1 MAITKQQLDKDKE
14 LLLQSALPIGTLLQS
29 KSRKYYVVEVLGGGG
44 FGITY
49 KVYANEMIG
58 NIPQKIFFVIK
69 EYFIKGCF
77 RTENGISVKYASNLK
92 KEFEQSR
99 TDFVLEADRLNKL
112 GKLSPNIVKV
122 NEHFDA
128 NSTSYY
134 VMEYLDGGDLRHYVS
149 RNGALSESEALS
161 KIIPID
167 RAVEHLHKDG
177 MLHLDIK
184 PDNIVLKEDATTG
197 EVIPVLIDFGIAKHF
212 DRHGKPTSRPIA
224 KGASDG
230 YAPME
235 QYTEITKFAPEI
247 DVYALGAT
255 LFFCLTNTNPPKAFD
270 IPSNDTLLAK
280 LPTGVSQRVKD
291 AIVNAMQRCSHDRT
305 KNVRPFLSSIEQVY
319 TLPIGTELRSST
331 QKYRIVEILGETSLY
346 IKYKAMLSNGSKT
359 NNNSVLMGDE
369 TTVLAQY
376 YIFEWFEKDKD
387 KRHDSTNLQKQ
398 SFREFGSEHIA
409 VFVREMH
416 KQIPSKYFVEKDN
429 HGRFKAEEFRA
440 NNTYYYSCA
449 IIPRPI
455 VFKALLEMF
464 RNVFHAV
471 SKGIRRNV
479 KLLLLLGIFIFTV
492 VAVVGNLE
500 MLKRLSVQVIE
511 YVKEKTMQEIENN
524 KDSENKTNSSTSLME
539 KNETGKEKTEAETKL
554 QPIEQT
560 KERKEKTD
568 DELFREAKT
577 ISQFKVLADK
587 GYKKAYYPLA
597 NKYFADGYNK
607 EAEKWAVKCISM
619 NVDVDQA
626 KSLLKKIE
634 EKNVQKALSEKD
646 WTVVKYYA
654 DKGCQSTY
662 APLAK
667 HYLDSKNYVLADS
680 YAQKAISLGLGTS
693 IAKNVMEM
701 LDLLGF
707 YDDKVRPAVLTKR

>member
-58 NIPQKIFFVIK
+58 NISQKIFFVIK

-77 RTENGISVKYASNLK
+77 RTENGISVSYASNLK
-92 KEFEQSR
+92 NEFEQSR

-161 KIIPID
+161 KIIPIAM
-167 RAVEHLHKDG
+167 AVEHLHKDG

-247 DVYALGAT
+247 DIYALGAT
-255 LFFCLTNTNPPKAFD
+255 LYFCLTNTNPPKAFD

-280 LPTGVSQRVKD
+280 LPIGVSQRVKD
-291 AIVNAMQRCSHDRT
+291 AIVNAMQRSSYDRT
-305 KNVRPFLSSIEQVY
+305 KTVQSFLSSIKQVY
-319 TLPIGTELRSST
+319 TLPIGTELRSPT

-346 IKYKAMLSNGSKT
+346 IKYKAVLSNGSNT
-359 NNNSVLMGDE
+359 NNNSVLIGNE
-369 TTVLAQY
+369 TTVLTQY

-387 KRHDSTNLQKQ
+387 KRIYSTNLQKP
-398 SFREFGSEHIA
+398 SFRDWDSESVILFA
-409 VFVREMH
+409 REMQ
-416 KQIPSKYFVEKDN
+416 KQIPRKYFAEKDE
-429 HGRFKAEEFRA
+429 HGRFKAEEFSA
-440 NNTYYYSCA
+440 NNTFYYVCA
-449 IIPRPI
+449 IIPKPPI
-455 VFKALLEMF
+455 LKVLLEAF
-464 RNVFHAV
+464 KNAYNGVLKKIKRN
-471 SKGIRRNV
+471 I
-479 KLLLLLGIFIFTV
+479 KLLLLIGIFIFTV
-492 VAVVGNLE
+492 VAVIGSLE
-500 MLKRLSVQVIE
+500 MLKRLSVHAIE
-511 YVKEKTMQEIENN
+511 YAKEKTKQEVVNN
-524 KDSENKTNSSTSLME
+524 KKKVTKSNSSTS
-539 KNETGKEKTEAETKL
+539 TAGKKDTAKIKPTEVEPKPL
-554 QPIEQT
+554 PVEP
-560 KERKEKTD
+560 KKGKTD

-577 ISQFKVLADK
+577 ISDFKALADK

-597 NKYFADGYNK
+597 EKYYQMHDYNN
-607 EAEKWAVKCISM
+607 ASLWAK
-619 NVDVDQA
+619 
-626 KSLLKKIE
+626 KSSSPSSKKILEGIEYVYKGNSQYLKWIGSFKQNE
-634 EKNVQKALSEKD
+634 ESRISAIYAYGHVNNGDPLISNRLKELKNE
-646 WTVVKYYA
+646 
-654 DKGCQSTY
+654 
-662 APLAK
+662 
-667 HYLDSKNYVLADS
+667 
-680 YAQKAISLGLGTS
+680 
-693 IAKNVMEM
+693 
-701 LDLLGF
+701 
-707 YDDKVRPAVLTKR
+707 

>member
-14 LLLQSALPIGTLLQS
+14 LLLKSALPIGTLLQS

-58 NIPQKIFFVIK
+58 NISQKIFFVIK

-77 RTENGISVKYASNLK
+77 RTENGISVSYASNLK
-92 KEFEQSR
+92 NEFEQSR

-161 KIIPID
+161 KIIPIA

-247 DVYALGAT
+247 DIYALGAT
-255 LFFCLTNTNPPKAFD
+255 LYFCLTNTNPPKAFD

-280 LPTGVSQRVKD
+280 LPIDVSQRVKD
-291 AIVNAMQRCSHDRT
+291 AIVNAMQRSSYDRT
-305 KNVRPFLSSIEQVY
+305 KSVQSFLSSIKQVY
-319 TLPIGTELRSST
+319 TLPIGTELRSPT

-346 IKYKAMLSNGSKT
+346 IKYKAVLSNASIA
-359 NNNSVLMGDE
+359 NNDKVSTGDV
-369 TTVLAQY
+369 TMVFAQY
-376 YIFEWFEKDKD
+376 YIFEWFEKDID
-387 KRHDSTNLQKQ
+387 KRIDSTNLQKP
-398 SFREFGSEHIA
+398 SFRDWDSECIS
-409 VFVREMH
+409 VFVREMQ
-416 KQIPSKYFVEKDN
+416 KQIPRKYFVEKDD
-429 HGRFKAEEFRA
+429 HGRFKAEEFSA
-440 NNTYYYSCA
+440 NNTFYYACA
-449 IIPRPI
+449 IMPKAPI
-455 VFKALLEMF
+455 LKVLLVAFKNTYNGVLK
-464 RNVFHAV
+464 R
-471 SKGIRRNV
+471 IRRNL
-479 KLLLLLGIFIFTV
+479 KLLLLIGIFIFTV
-492 VAVVGNLE
+492 VAVIGSLE
-500 MLKRLSVQVIE
+500 MLKRLSVHAIE
-511 YVKEKTMQEIENN
+511 YAKEKPKQEVVNN
-524 KDSENKTNSSTSLME
+524 KNKVIKLNSSTSTVG
-539 KNETGKEKTEAETKL
+539 KNDTAKIKTTEVKAK
-554 QPIEQT
+554 PIPVEP
-560 KERKEKTD
+560 KKVKTV

-577 ISQFKVLADK
+577 ISDFKALADK

-597 NKYFADGYNK
+597 KLYFDN
-607 EAEKWAVKCISM
+607 
-619 NVDVDQA
+619 Q
-626 KSLLKKIE
+626 
-634 EKNVQKALSEKD
+634 
-646 WTVVKYYA
+646 
-654 DKGCQSTY
+654 
-662 APLAK
+662 
-667 HYLDSKNYVLADS
+667 NYKLADF
-680 YAQKAISLGLGTS
+680 YAQKAWKSGSQSHAAITIMKRLDNWEYYDNSERPSCLG
-693 IAKNVMEM
+693 N
-701 LDLLGF
+701 
-707 YDDKVRPAVLTKR
+707 R

>member
-1 MAITKQQLDKDKE
+1 MAITKQQLDKNKE

-58 NIPQKIFFVIK
+58 NISQKIFFVIK

-77 RTENGISVKYASNLK
+77 RTENGISVSYASNLK
-92 KEFEQSR
+92 NEFEQSR

-149 RNGALSESEALS
+149 KNGALSESEALS
-161 KIIPID
+161 KIIPIA

-197 EVIPVLIDFGIAKHF
+197 EIIPVLIDFGIAKHF

-247 DVYALGAT
+247 DIYALGAT
-255 LFFCLTNTNPPKAFD
+255 LYFCLTNTNPPKAFD
-270 IPSNDTLLAK
+270 IPSNDTLLVK
-280 LPTGVSQRVKD
+280 LPIGVSQRVKD
-291 AIVNAMQRCSHDRT
+291 AIVNAMQRSSYDRT
-305 KNVRPFLSSIEQVY
+305 KTVQSFLSSIKQVY
-319 TLPIGTELRSST
+319 TLPIGTELRSPT

-346 IKYKAMLSNGSKT
+346 IKYKAVLSNGSKT
-359 NNNSVLMGDE
+359 NNNRVLMGNE

-387 KRHDSTNLQKQ
+387 KRIDSTNLQKP
-398 SFREFGSEHIA
+398 SFRDLDSECLFFFA
-409 VFVREMH
+409 REIQ
-416 KQIPSKYFVEKDN
+416 KQIPRKYFVEKDDQ
-429 HGRFKAEEFRA
+429 GRFKAEEFSA
-440 NNTYYYSCA
+440 NNTFYYACA
-449 IIPRPI
+449 IMPKAPI
-455 VFKALLEMF
+455 LKVLLVAFKNTYNGVLK
-464 RNVFHAV
+464 R
-471 SKGIRRNV
+471 IRRNL
-479 KLLLLLGIFIFTV
+479 KLLLLIGIFIFTV
-492 VAVVGNLE
+492 VAVIGSLE
-500 MLKRLSVQVIE
+500 ILKRLSVHAIE
-511 YVKEKTMQEIENN
+511 YAKEKTKQEVVNN
-524 KDSENKTNSSTSLME
+524 KNKVTKLNSSASTAE
-539 KNETGKEKTEAETKL
+539 KNDTAKIKPTEVEPKPL
-554 QPIEQT
+554 PVEP
-560 KERKEKTD
+560 KKGKTD
-568 DELFREAKT
+568 DELFKEAKT
-577 ISQFKVLADK
+577 ISDFKALADR

-597 NKYFADGYNK
+597 KLYFDN
-607 EAEKWAVKCISM
+607 
-619 NVDVDQA
+619 Q
-626 KSLLKKIE
+626 
-634 EKNVQKALSEKD
+634 
-646 WTVVKYYA
+646 
-654 DKGCQSTY
+654 
-662 APLAK
+662 
-667 HYLDSKNYVLADS
+667 NYKLADF
-680 YAQKAISLGLGTS
+680 YAQKAWKSGSQSHAAITIMKRLDNWEYYDNSERPSCLG
-693 IAKNVMEM
+693 N
-701 LDLLGF
+701 
-707 YDDKVRPAVLTKR
+707 R

>member
-1 MAITKQQLDKDKE
+1 MAVTKQQLDKDKE

-58 NIPQKIFFVIK
+58 NISQKIFFVIK

-77 RTENGISVKYASNLK
+77 RTENGISVRYASNLK
-92 KEFEQSR
+92 NEFEQSR

-134 VMEYLDGGDLRHYVS
+134 VMEYLDGGDLRHYVFK
-149 RNGALSESEALS
+149 NGALSESEALS
-161 KIIPID
+161 KIIPIA

-212 DRHGKPTSRPIA
+212 DSHGKPTSRPIA

-247 DVYALGAT
+247 DIYALGAT

-280 LPTGVSQRVKD
+280 LPIDVSQRVKD
-291 AIVNAMQRCSHDRT
+291 AIVNAMQRSSYDRT
-305 KNVRPFLSSIEQVY
+305 KSVQSFLSSIKQVY
-319 TLPIGTELRSST
+319 TLPIGTELRSPT

-346 IKYKAMLSNGSKT
+346 IKYKAVLSNASVANNDKVSK
-359 NNNSVLMGDE
+359 GDV
-369 TTVLAQY
+369 TMVFAQY
-376 YIFEWFEKDKD
+376 YIFEWFEKDID
-387 KRHDSTNLQKQ
+387 KRIDSTNLQKQ
-398 SFREFGSEHIA
+398 GFRDLDSECLFFFA
-409 VFVREMH
+409 REIQ
-416 KQIPSKYFVEKDN
+416 KQIPRKYFVEKDDQ
-429 HGRFKAEEFRA
+429 GRFKAEEFES

-449 IIPRPI
+449 IIPKPPI
-455 VFKALLEMF
+455 LKVLLEAF
-464 RNVFHAV
+464 KNTYNGVL
-471 SKGIRRNV
+471 KKIRRNI
-479 KLLLLLGIFIFTV
+479 KLLLLIGIFIFTV
-492 VAVVGNLE
+492 VAVIGSLE
-500 MLKRLSVQVIE
+500 MLKRLSVPAIE
-511 YVKEKTMQEIENN
+511 YTKEKTKQEVVNN
-524 KDSENKTNSSTSLME
+524 KNKVIKLNSSTSTAG
-539 KNETGKEKTEAETKL
+539 KNDTAKIKTTEVKVKPLPVEPK
-554 QPIEQT
+554 
-560 KERKEKTD
+560 KVKTVD
-568 DELFREAKT
+568 KLFREAKT
-577 ISQFKVLADK
+577 ISDFKALANK

-597 NKYFADGYNK
+597 KLYFDN
-607 EAEKWAVKCISM
+607 
-619 NVDVDQA
+619 
-626 KSLLKKIE
+626 
-634 EKNVQKALSEKD
+634 
-646 WTVVKYYA
+646 
-654 DKGCQSTY
+654 
-662 APLAK
+662 
-667 HYLDSKNYVLADS
+667 KNYEMADF
-680 YAQKAISLGLGTS
+680 YAQKAWKSGSQSHAAITIMKRLDNWEYYDNSERPSCLGS
-693 IAKNVMEM
+693 
-701 LDLLGF
+701 
-707 YDDKVRPAVLTKR
+707 R

>member
-58 NIPQKIFFVIK
+58 NISQKIFFVIK

-77 RTENGISVKYASNLK
+77 RTENGISVSYASNLK
-92 KEFEQSR
+92 NEFEQSR

-149 RNGALSESEALS
+149 KNGALSESEALS
-161 KIIPID
+161 KIIPIA

-247 DVYALGAT
+247 DIYALGAT
-255 LFFCLTNTNPPKAFD
+255 LYFCLTNTNPPKAFD
-270 IPSNDTLLAK
+270 IPSNDTLLVK
-280 LPTGVSQRVKD
+280 LPIDVSQRVKD
-291 AIVNAMQRCSHDRT
+291 AIVNAMQRSSYDRT
-305 KNVRPFLSSIEQVY
+305 KSVQSFLSSIKQVY
-319 TLPIGTELRSST
+319 TLPIGTELRSPT

-346 IKYKAMLSNGSKT
+346 IKYKAVLSNGSKT
-359 NNNSVLMGDE
+359 NNNRVLMGNE

-387 KRHDSTNLQKQ
+387 KRIDSTNLQKP
-398 SFREFGSEHIA
+398 SFRDLDSECLFFFA
-409 VFVREMH
+409 REIQ
-416 KQIPSKYFVEKDN
+416 KQIPRKYFVEKDDQ
-429 HGRFKAEEFRA
+429 GRFKAEEFSA
-440 NNTYYYSCA
+440 NNTFYYACA
-449 IIPRPI
+449 IMPKAPI
-455 VFKALLEMF
+455 LKVLLVAFKNTYNGVLK
-464 RNVFHAV
+464 R
-471 SKGIRRNV
+471 IRRNL
-479 KLLLLLGIFIFTV
+479 KLLLLIGIFIFTV
-492 VAVVGNLE
+492 VAVIGSLE
-500 MLKRLSVQVIE
+500 ILKRLSVHAIE
-511 YVKEKTMQEIENN
+511 YAKEKTKQEVVNN
-524 KDSENKTNSSTSLME
+524 KNKVTKLNSSASTAE
-539 KNETGKEKTEAETKL
+539 KNDTAKIKPTEVEPKPL
-554 QPIEQT
+554 PVEP
-560 KERKEKTD
+560 KKGKTD
-568 DELFREAKT
+568 DELFKEAKT
-577 ISQFKVLADK
+577 ISDFKALADM

-597 NKYFADGYNK
+597 NKYFISGYDRD
-607 EAEKWAVKCISM
+607 AEKWANKCVYM
-619 NVDVDQA
+619 NVNVSLA
-626 KSLLKKIE
+626 KALLTRIE
-634 EKNVQKALSEKD
+634 GKNVQKALSEKD
-646 WTVVKYYA
+646 WTIVKKYA
-654 DKGCQSTY
+654 DKGYQSTY

-667 HYLDSKNYVLADS
+667 HYLDSKKYDLADFYARKAFNS
-680 YAQKAISLGLGTS
+680 GTERMAAQK
-693 IAKNVMEM
+693 V
-701 LDLLGF
+701 LDKLEVLGF
-707 YDDKVRPAVLTKR
+707 YDDKAKLYKP

>member
-1 MAITKQQLDKDKE
+1 MAMTKQQLDKDKE
-14 LLLQSALPIGTLLQS
+14 LLLKSALPIGTLLQS

-58 NIPQKIFFVIK
+58 NISQKIFFVIK

-77 RTENGISVKYASNLK
+77 RTENGISVSYASNLK
-92 KEFEQSR
+92 NEFEQSR

-149 RNGALSESEALS
+149 KNGALSESEALS
-161 KIIPID
+161 KIIPIA

-247 DVYALGAT
+247 DIYALGAT
-255 LFFCLTNTNPPKAFD
+255 LYFCLTNTNPPKAFD
-270 IPSNDTLLAK
+270 IPSNDTLLVK
-280 LPTGVSQRVKD
+280 LPIDVSQRVKD
-291 AIVNAMQRCSHDRT
+291 AIVNAMQRNSYDRT
-305 KNVRPFLSSIEQVY
+305 KSVQSFLSSIKQVY
-319 TLPIGTELRSST
+319 TLPIGTELRSPT

-346 IKYKAMLSNGSKT
+346 IKYKAVLSNGSKT
-359 NNNSVLMGDE
+359 NNNRVLMGNE

-387 KRHDSTNLQKQ
+387 KRIDSTNLQKP
-398 SFREFGSEHIA
+398 SFRDWNSECIS
-409 VFVREMH
+409 VFAREMH
-416 KQIPSKYFVEKDN
+416 KLIPKKCFVEKDDY
-429 HGRFKAEEFRA
+429 GRFKAEEFKA
-440 NNTYYYSCA
+440 NNTYYYSRA
-449 IIPRPI
+449 IMP
-455 VFKALLEMF
+455 KASVLKVSFEAIRNAYF
-464 RNVFHAV
+464 RTL
-471 SKGIRRNV
+471 KGIKNNIR
-479 KLLLLLGIFIFTV
+479 LLICIVSGVIIGLIFTV
-492 VAVVGNLE
+492 VLIRGSE
-500 MLKRLSVQVIE
+500 MLAYFISYSFDFVEKTFSKTEKVIGSDTNNTSTE
-511 YVKEKTMQEIENN
+511 TSTPTKVKNDTVTKIGKEEVAPIPQPIEPIKKEKTN
-524 KDSENKTNSSTSLME
+524 
-539 KNETGKEKTEAETKL
+539 A
-554 QPIEQT
+554 
-560 KERKEKTD
+560 
-568 DELFREAKT
+568 ELFKEAKT
-577 ISQFKVLADK
+577 ISDFKALADK

-597 NKYFADGYNK
+597 KLYFDNQNYKMADF
-607 EAEKWAVKCISM
+607 
-619 NVDVDQA
+619 
-626 KSLLKKIE
+626 
-634 EKNVQKALSEKD
+634 
-646 WTVVKYYA
+646 
-654 DKGCQSTY
+654 
-662 APLAK
+662 
-667 HYLDSKNYVLADS
+667 
-680 YAQKAISLGLGTS
+680 YAQKAWKSGSQSQAAIK
-693 IAKNVMEM
+693 IMKR
-701 LDLLGF
+701 LDNWGY
-707 YDDKVRPAVLTKR
+707 YDNSEKPSCLVDREINL

>member
-58 NIPQKIFFVIK
+58 NISQKIFFVIK

-77 RTENGISVKYASNLK
+77 RTENGISVSYASNLK
-92 KEFEQSR
+92 NEFEQSR

-161 KIIPID
+161 KIIPIAM
-167 RAVEHLHKDG
+167 AVEHLHKDG

-280 LPTGVSQRVKD
+280 LPIAVSQRVKD
-291 AIVNAMQRCSHDRT
+291 AIVNAMQRSSYDRT
-305 KNVRPFLSSIEQVY
+305 KTVQSFLSSIKQVY
-319 TLPIGTELRSST
+319 TLPIGTELRSPT

-346 IKYKAMLSNGSKT
+346 IKYKAVLSNGSKT
-359 NNNSVLMGDE
+359 NNNSELMGNE
-369 TTVLAQY
+369 TTVVAQY
-376 YIFEWFEKDKD
+376 YIFEWFEKDID
-387 KRHDSTNLQKQ
+387 KRIDSTNLQKP
-398 SFREFGSEHIA
+398 SFRDWDSECIS
-409 VFVREMH
+409 VFVREMQ
-416 KQIPSKYFVEKDN
+416 KQIPRKYFVEKDD
-429 HGRFKAEEFRA
+429 HGRFKAEEFSA
-440 NNTYYYSCA
+440 NNTFYYACA
-449 IIPRPI
+449 IMPKAPI
-455 VFKALLEMF
+455 LKVLLVAFKNTYNGVLK
-464 RNVFHAV
+464 R
-471 SKGIRRNV
+471 IRRNL
-479 KLLLLLGIFIFTV
+479 KLLLLIGIFIFTV
-492 VAVVGNLE
+492 VAVIGSLE
-500 MLKRLSVQVIE
+500 MLKRLSVHAIE
-511 YVKEKTMQEIENN
+511 SAKEKTKQEVVNN
-524 KDSENKTNSSTSLME
+524 KNKVIKLNSSTSTAG
-539 KNETGKEKTEAETKL
+539 KNDTAKIKTTEVKAKPLPVEPK
-554 QPIEQT
+554 
-560 KERKEKTD
+560 KVKTV

-577 ISQFKVLADK
+577 ISDFKALADK

-597 NKYFADGYNK
+597 KLYFDIQNYKMADF
-607 EAEKWAVKCISM
+607 
-619 NVDVDQA
+619 
-626 KSLLKKIE
+626 
-634 EKNVQKALSEKD
+634 
-646 WTVVKYYA
+646 
-654 DKGCQSTY
+654 
-662 APLAK
+662 
-667 HYLDSKNYVLADS
+667 
-680 YAQKAISLGLGTS
+680 YAQKAWKSGSQSHAAITIMKRLDNWEYYDNSERPSCLG
-693 IAKNVMEM
+693 N
-701 LDLLGF
+701 
-707 YDDKVRPAVLTKR
+707 R

>member
-14 LLLQSALPIGTLLQS
+14 LLLKSALPIGTLLQS

-58 NIPQKIFFVIK
+58 NISQKIFFVIK

-77 RTENGISVKYASNLK
+77 RTENGISVSYASNLK
-92 KEFEQSR
+92 NEFEQSR

-161 KIIPID
+161 KIIPIA

-247 DVYALGAT
+247 DIYALGAT
-255 LFFCLTNTNPPKAFD
+255 LYFCLTNTNPPKAFD

-280 LPTGVSQRVKD
+280 LPIDVSQRVKD
-291 AIVNAMQRCSHDRT
+291 AIVNAMQRSSYDRT
-305 KNVRPFLSSIEQVY
+305 KSVQSFLSSIKQVY
-319 TLPIGTELRSST
+319 TLPIGTELRSPT

-346 IKYKAMLSNGSKT
+346 IKYKAVLSNASIA
-359 NNNSVLMGDE
+359 NNDKVSTGDV
-369 TTVLAQY
+369 TMVFAQY
-376 YIFEWFEKDKD
+376 YIFEWFEKDID
-387 KRHDSTNLQKQ
+387 KRIDSTNLQKP
-398 SFREFGSEHIA
+398 SFRDWDSECIS
-409 VFVREMH
+409 VFVREMQ
-416 KQIPSKYFVEKDN
+416 KQIPRKYFVEKDD
-429 HGRFKAEEFRA
+429 HGRFKAEEFSA
-440 NNTYYYSCA
+440 NNTFYYACA
-449 IIPRPI
+449 IMPKAPI
-455 VFKALLEMF
+455 LKVLLVAFKNTYNGVLK
-464 RNVFHAV
+464 R
-471 SKGIRRNV
+471 IRRNL
-479 KLLLLLGIFIFTV
+479 KLLLLIGIFIFTV
-492 VAVVGNLE
+492 VAVIGSLE
-500 MLKRLSVQVIE
+500 MLKRLSVHAIE
-511 YVKEKTMQEIENN
+511 YAKEKPKQEVVNN
-524 KDSENKTNSSTSLME
+524 KNKVIKLNSSTSTVG
-539 KNETGKEKTEAETKL
+539 KNDTAKIKTTEVKAK
-554 QPIEQT
+554 PIPVEP
-560 KERKEKTD
+560 KKVKTV
-568 DELFREAKT
+568 DELFREAK
-577 ISQFKVLADK
+577 QFLILRHWQIK
-587 GYKKAYYPLA
+587 GIKKRIIL
-597 NKYFADGYNK
+597 
-607 EAEKWAVKCISM
+607 
-619 NVDVDQA
+619 
-626 KSLLKKIE
+626 
-634 EKNVQKALSEKD
+634 
-646 WTVVKYYA
+646 
-654 DKGCQSTY
+654 
-662 APLAK
+662 
-667 HYLDSKNYVLADS
+667 
-680 YAQKAISLGLGTS
+680 
-693 IAKNVMEM
+693 
-701 LDLLGF
+701 
-707 YDDKVRPAVLTKR
+707 

>member
-1 MAITKQQLDKDKE
+1 MAVTKQQLDKDKE

-58 NIPQKIFFVIK
+58 NISQKIFFVIK

-77 RTENGISVKYASNLK
+77 RTENGISVRYASNLK
-92 KEFEQSR
+92 NEFEQSR

-134 VMEYLDGGDLRHYVS
+134 VMEYLDGGDLRHYVFK
-149 RNGALSESEALS
+149 NGALSESEALS
-161 KIIPID
+161 KIIPIA

-235 QYTEITKFAPEI
+235 QYAEITKFAPEI
-247 DVYALGAT
+247 DIYALGAT

-280 LPTGVSQRVKD
+280 LPIDVSQRVKD
-291 AIVNAMQRCSHDRT
+291 AIVNAMQRSSYDRT
-305 KNVRPFLSSIEQVY
+305 KSVQSFLSSIKQVY
-319 TLPIGTELRSST
+319 TLPIGTELRSPT

-346 IKYKAMLSNGSKT
+346 IKYKAVLSNASIANNDKVSK
-359 NNNSVLMGDE
+359 GDV
-369 TTVLAQY
+369 TMVFAQY
-376 YIFEWFEKDKD
+376 YIFEWFEKDID
-387 KRHDSTNLQKQ
+387 KRIDSTNLQKP
-398 SFREFGSEHIA
+398 SFRDWDSECIS
-409 VFVREMH
+409 VFVREMQ
-416 KQIPSKYFVEKDN
+416 KQIPRKYFVEKDD
-429 HGRFKAEEFRA
+429 HGRFKAEEFSA
-440 NNTYYYSCA
+440 NNTFYYACA
-449 IIPRPI
+449 IMPKAPI
-455 VFKALLEMF
+455 LKVLLVAFKNTYNGVLK
-464 RNVFHAV
+464 R
-471 SKGIRRNV
+471 IRRNL
-479 KLLLLLGIFIFTV
+479 KLLLLIGIFIFTV
-492 VAVVGNLE
+492 VAVIGSLE
-500 MLKRLSVQVIE
+500 ILKRLSVHAIE
-511 YVKEKTMQEIENN
+511 YAKEKTKQEVVNN
-524 KDSENKTNSSTSLME
+524 KNKVTKLNSSASTAE
-539 KNETGKEKTEAETKL
+539 KNDTAKIKPTEVEPKTLPVEPK
-554 QPIEQT
+554 
-560 KERKEKTD
+560 KGKTD

-577 ISQFKVLADK
+577 ISDFKALADK

-597 NKYFADGYNK
+597 EKYYQMHDYNN
-607 EAEKWAVKCISM
+607 ASLWAK
-619 NVDVDQA
+619 
-626 KSLLKKIE
+626 KSSSPSSKKILEAIEYVYKGNSQYLKWIGSFKQNE
-634 EKNVQKALSEKD
+634 ESRISAIYAYGYVNNEDPLISNRLKELKNE
-646 WTVVKYYA
+646 
-654 DKGCQSTY
+654 
-662 APLAK
+662 
-667 HYLDSKNYVLADS
+667 
-680 YAQKAISLGLGTS
+680 
-693 IAKNVMEM
+693 
-701 LDLLGF
+701 
-707 YDDKVRPAVLTKR
+707 

>member
-77 RTENGISVKYASNLK
+77 RTENGISVRYASNLK
-92 KEFEQSR
+92 NEFEQSR

-134 VMEYLDGGDLRHYVS
+134 VMEYLDGGDLRHYVFK
-149 RNGALSESEALS
+149 NGALSESEALS
-161 KIIPID
+161 KIIPIA

-280 LPTGVSQRVKD
+280 LPIDVSQRVKD
-291 AIVNAMQRCSHDRT
+291 AIVNAMQRSSYDRT
-305 KNVRPFLSSIEQVY
+305 KTVQSFLSSIKQVY
-319 TLPIGTELRSST
+319 TLPIGTELRSPT

-346 IKYKAMLSNGSKT
+346 IKYKAVLSNGSKT
-359 NNNSVLMGDE
+359 NNNSELMGNE

-387 KRHDSTNLQKQ
+387 KRIDSTNLQKP
-398 SFREFGSEHIA
+398 SFRDWNSECIS
-409 VFVREMH
+409 VFAREMH
-416 KQIPSKYFVEKDN
+416 KLIPKKCFVEKDDY
-429 HGRFKAEEFRA
+429 GRFKAEEFSA
-440 NNTYYYSCA
+440 NNTFYYACA
-449 IIPRPI
+449 IMPKAPI
-455 VFKALLEMF
+455 LKVLLVAFKNTYNGVLK
-464 RNVFHAV
+464 R
-471 SKGIRRNV
+471 IRRNL
-479 KLLLLLGIFIFTV
+479 KLLLLIGIFIFTV
-492 VAVVGNLE
+492 VAVIGSLE
-500 MLKRLSVQVIE
+500 ILKRLSVHAIE
-511 YVKEKTMQEIENN
+511 YAKEKTKQEVVNN
-524 KDSENKTNSSTSLME
+524 KNKVTKLNSSTSTAE
-539 KNETGKEKTEAETKL
+539 KNDTAKIKPTEVEPKPL
-554 QPIEQT
+554 PVEP
-560 KERKEKTD
+560 KKGKTD

-577 ISQFKVLADK
+577 ISDFKALADK

-597 NKYFADGYNK
+597 KLYFDNQNYKQADF
-607 EAEKWAVKCISM
+607 
-619 NVDVDQA
+619 
-626 KSLLKKIE
+626 
-634 EKNVQKALSEKD
+634 
-646 WTVVKYYA
+646 
-654 DKGCQSTY
+654 
-662 APLAK
+662 
-667 HYLDSKNYVLADS
+667 
-680 YAQKAISLGLGTS
+680 YAQKAWKSGSQSHAAITIMKRLDNWEYYDNSERPSCLG
-693 IAKNVMEM
+693 N
-701 LDLLGF
+701 
-707 YDDKVRPAVLTKR
+707 R

>member
-77 RTENGISVKYASNLK
+77 RTENGISVRYASNLK
-92 KEFEQSR
+92 NEFEQSR

-134 VMEYLDGGDLRHYVS
+134 VMEYLDGGDLRHYVFK
-149 RNGALSESEALS
+149 NGALSESEALS
-161 KIIPID
+161 KIIPIA

-280 LPTGVSQRVKD
+280 LPIDVSQRVKD
-291 AIVNAMQRCSHDRT
+291 AIVNAMQRSSYDRT
-305 KNVRPFLSSIEQVY
+305 KTVQSFLSSIKQVY
-319 TLPIGTELRSST
+319 TLPIGTELRSPT

-346 IKYKAMLSNGSKT
+346 IKYKAVLSNGSKT
-359 NNNSVLMGDE
+359 NNNSELMGNE

-387 KRHDSTNLQKQ
+387 KRIDSTNLQKP
-398 SFREFGSEHIA
+398 SFRDWNSECIS
-409 VFVREMH
+409 VFAREMH
-416 KQIPSKYFVEKDN
+416 KLIPKKCFVEKDDY
-429 HGRFKAEEFRA
+429 GRFKAEEFSA
-440 NNTYYYSCA
+440 NNTFYYACA
-449 IIPRPI
+449 IMPKAPI
-455 VFKALLEMF
+455 LKVLLVAFKNTYNGVLK
-464 RNVFHAV
+464 R
-471 SKGIRRNV
+471 IRRNL
-479 KLLLLLGIFIFTV
+479 KLLLLIGIFIFTV
-492 VAVVGNLE
+492 VAVIGSLE
-500 MLKRLSVQVIE
+500 ILKRLSVHAIE
-511 YVKEKTMQEIENN
+511 YAKEKTKQEVVNN
-524 KDSENKTNSSTSLME
+524 KNKVTKLNSSTSTAE
-539 KNETGKEKTEAETKL
+539 KNDTAKIKPTEVEPKPL
-554 QPIEQT
+554 PVEP
-560 KERKEKTD
+560 KKGKTD

-577 ISQFKVLADK
+577 ISDFKALADK

-597 NKYFADGYNK
+597 KLYFDN
-607 EAEKWAVKCISM
+607 
-619 NVDVDQA
+619 Q
-626 KSLLKKIE
+626 
-634 EKNVQKALSEKD
+634 
-646 WTVVKYYA
+646 
-654 DKGCQSTY
+654 
-662 APLAK
+662 
-667 HYLDSKNYVLADS
+667 NYKLADF
-680 YAQKAISLGLGTS
+680 YAQKAWKSGSQSHAAITIMKRLDNWEYYDNSERPSCLG
-693 IAKNVMEM
+693 N
-701 LDLLGF
+701 
-707 YDDKVRPAVLTKR
+707 R

>member
-1 MAITKQQLDKDKE
+1 MTITKQQLDKDKE
-14 LLLQSALPIGTLLQS
+14 LLLKSALPIGTLLQS

-58 NIPQKIFFVIK
+58 NISQKIFFVIK

-77 RTENGISVKYASNLK
+77 RTENGISVSYASNLK
-92 KEFEQSR
+92 NEFEQSR

-149 RNGALSESEALS
+149 KNGALSESEALS
-161 KIIPID
+161 KIIPIA

-184 PDNIVLKEDATTG
+184 PDNIVLKKDATTG

-280 LPTGVSQRVKD
+280 LPIAVSQRVKD
-291 AIVNAMQRCSHDRT
+291 AIVNAMQRSSYDRT
-305 KNVRPFLSSIEQVY
+305 KTVQSFLSSIKQVY
-319 TLPIGTELRSST
+319 TLPIGTELRSPT
-331 QKYRIVEILGETSLY
+331 QKYRIVEVLGETSLY
-346 IKYKAMLSNGSKT
+346 IKYKAVLSNSSKT
-359 NNNSVLMGDE
+359 NNNRVLMGNE
-369 TTVLAQY
+369 TTVLANY
-376 YIFEWFEKDKD
+376 YIFERFEKDKD
-387 KRHDSTNLQKQ
+387 KRIDSTNLQKQ
-398 SFREFGSEHIA
+398 GFRDLDSECLFFFA
-409 VFVREMH
+409 REIQ
-416 KQIPSKYFVEKDN
+416 KQIPRKYFVEKDGQ
-429 HGRFKAEEFRA
+429 GRFKAEEFKF

-449 IIPRPI
+449 IMPKPPI
-455 VFKALLEMF
+455 LKVLLEAF
-464 RNVFHAV
+464 KNTYNGVL
-471 SKGIRRNV
+471 KEIRRNI
-479 KLLLLLGIFIFTV
+479 KLLQLIGIFIFTV
-492 VAVVGNLE
+492 VAVIGSLE
-500 MLKRLSVQVIE
+500 MLKRLSVHAIE
-511 YVKEKTMQEIENN
+511 YAKEKTKQEVVNN
-524 KDSENKTNSSTSLME
+524 KNKVIKLNSSTSTAG
-539 KNETGKEKTEAETKL
+539 KNDTAKIKTTEVKAKPLPVEPK
-554 QPIEQT
+554 
-560 KERKEKTD
+560 KVKTV

-577 ISQFKVLADK
+577 ISDFKALADK

-597 NKYFADGYNK
+597 KLYFDIQNYKMADF
-607 EAEKWAVKCISM
+607 
-619 NVDVDQA
+619 
-626 KSLLKKIE
+626 
-634 EKNVQKALSEKD
+634 
-646 WTVVKYYA
+646 
-654 DKGCQSTY
+654 
-662 APLAK
+662 
-667 HYLDSKNYVLADS
+667 
-680 YAQKAISLGLGTS
+680 YAQKAWKSGSQSHAAITIMKRLDNWEYYDNSERPSCLG
-693 IAKNVMEM
+693 N
-701 LDLLGF
+701 
-707 YDDKVRPAVLTKR
+707 R

>member
-1 MAITKQQLDKDKE
+1 MAITKQQLDKNKE
-14 LLLQSALPIGTLLQS
+14 LLLKSALPIGTLLQS

-58 NIPQKIFFVIK
+58 NISQKIFFVIK

-77 RTENGISVKYASNLK
+77 RTENGISVSYASNLK
-92 KEFEQSR
+92 NEFEQSR

-149 RNGALSESEALS
+149 KNGALSESEALS
-161 KIIPID
+161 KIIPIA

-247 DVYALGAT
+247 DIYALGAT
-255 LFFCLTNTNPPKAFD
+255 LYFCLTNTNPPKAFD
-270 IPSNDTLLAK
+270 IPSNDTLLVK
-280 LPTGVSQRVKD
+280 LPIDVSQRVKD
-291 AIVNAMQRCSHDRT
+291 AIVNAMQRSSYDRT
-305 KNVRPFLSSIEQVY
+305 KSVQSFLSSIKQVY
-319 TLPIGTELRSST
+319 TLPIGTELRSPT

-346 IKYKAMLSNGSKT
+346 IKYKAVLSNGSKT
-359 NNNSVLMGDE
+359 NNNRVLMGNE

-387 KRHDSTNLQKQ
+387 KRIDSTNLQKP
-398 SFREFGSEHIA
+398 SFRDWNSECIS
-409 VFVREMH
+409 VFAKEMH
-416 KQIPSKYFVEKDN
+416 KLIPKKCFVEKDDY
-429 HGRFKAEEFRA
+429 GRFKAEEFKA
-440 NNTYYYSCA
+440 NNTYYYSRA
-449 IIPRPI
+449 IMP
-455 VFKALLEMF
+455 KASVLKVSFEAIRNAYF
-464 RNVFHAV
+464 RTL
-471 SKGIRRNV
+471 KGIKNNIR
-479 KLLLLLGIFIFTV
+479 LLICIVSGVIIGLIFTV
-492 VAVVGNLE
+492 VLIRGSE
-500 MLKRLSVQVIE
+500 MLAYFISYSFDFVEKTFSKTEKVIGSDTNNTSTE
-511 YVKEKTMQEIENN
+511 TSTPTKVKNDTVTKIGKEEVAPIPQPIEPIKKEKTN
-524 KDSENKTNSSTSLME
+524 
-539 KNETGKEKTEAETKL
+539 A
-554 QPIEQT
+554 
-560 KERKEKTD
+560 
-568 DELFREAKT
+568 ELFKEAKT
-577 ISQFKVLADK
+577 ISDFKALADK

-597 NKYFADGYNK
+597 KLYFDNQNYKMADF
-607 EAEKWAVKCISM
+607 
-619 NVDVDQA
+619 
-626 KSLLKKIE
+626 
-634 EKNVQKALSEKD
+634 
-646 WTVVKYYA
+646 
-654 DKGCQSTY
+654 
-662 APLAK
+662 
-667 HYLDSKNYVLADS
+667 
-680 YAQKAISLGLGTS
+680 YAQKAWKSGSQSQAAIK
-693 IAKNVMEM
+693 IMKR
-701 LDLLGF
+701 LDNWGY
-707 YDDKVRPAVLTKR
+707 YDNSEKPSCLVDREINL

>member
-58 NIPQKIFFVIK
+58 NISQKIFFVIK

-77 RTENGISVKYASNLK
+77 RTENGISVSYASNLK
-92 KEFEQSR
+92 NEFEQSR

-149 RNGALSESEALS
+149 KNGALSESEALS
-161 KIIPID
+161 KIIPIA

-197 EVIPVLIDFGIAKHF
+197 EIIPVLIDFGIAKHF

-247 DVYALGAT
+247 DIYALGAT
-255 LFFCLTNTNPPKAFD
+255 LYFCLTNTNPPKAFD
-270 IPSNDTLLAK
+270 IPSNDTLLVK
-280 LPTGVSQRVKD
+280 LPIGVSQRVKD
-291 AIVNAMQRCSHDRT
+291 AIVNAMQRSSYDRT
-305 KNVRPFLSSIEQVY
+305 KTVQSFLSSIKQVY
-319 TLPIGTELRSST
+319 TLPIGTELRSPT

-346 IKYKAMLSNGSKT
+346 IKYKAVLSNGSKT
-359 NNNSVLMGDE
+359 NNNRVLMGNE

-387 KRHDSTNLQKQ
+387 KRIDSTNLQKP
-398 SFREFGSEHIA
+398 SFRDWNSECIS
-409 VFVREMH
+409 VFAREMH
-416 KQIPSKYFVEKDN
+416 KLIPKKSFVEKDDY
-429 HGRFKAEEFRA
+429 GRFKAEEFKA
-440 NNTYYYSCA
+440 NNTYYYSRA
-449 IIPRPI
+449 IMP
-455 VFKALLEMF
+455 KASVLKVSFEAIRNAYF
-464 RNVFHAV
+464 RTL
-471 SKGIRRNV
+471 KGIKNNIR
-479 KLLLLLGIFIFTV
+479 LLICIVSGVIIGLIFTV
-492 VAVVGNLE
+492 VLIRGSE
-500 MLKRLSVQVIE
+500 MLAYYISYSFDFVEKTFSKTEKVIGSDTNNTSTE
-511 YVKEKTMQEIENN
+511 TSTPTKVKNDTVTKIGKEEVAPIPQPIEPIKKEKTN
-524 KDSENKTNSSTSLME
+524 
-539 KNETGKEKTEAETKL
+539 A
-554 QPIEQT
+554 
-560 KERKEKTD
+560 
-568 DELFREAKT
+568 ELFKEAKT
-577 ISQFKVLADK
+577 ISDFKALADK

-597 NKYFADGYNK
+597 KLYFDNQNYKMADF
-607 EAEKWAVKCISM
+607 
-619 NVDVDQA
+619 
-626 KSLLKKIE
+626 
-634 EKNVQKALSEKD
+634 
-646 WTVVKYYA
+646 
-654 DKGCQSTY
+654 
-662 APLAK
+662 
-667 HYLDSKNYVLADS
+667 
-680 YAQKAISLGLGTS
+680 YAQKAWKSGSQSQAAIK
-693 IAKNVMEM
+693 IIKR
-701 LDLLGF
+701 LDNWGY
-707 YDDKVRPAVLTKR
+707 YDNSEKPSCLVDREINL

>member
-58 NIPQKIFFVIK
+58 NISQKIFFVIK
-69 EYFIKGCF
+69 EYFTKGCF
-77 RTENGISVKYASNLK
+77 RTENGISVSYASNLK
-92 KEFEQSR
+92 NEFEQSR

-149 RNGALSESEALS
+149 KNGALSESEALS
-161 KIIPID
+161 KIIPIA

-247 DVYALGAT
+247 DIYALGAT

-270 IPSNDTLLAK
+270 IPSNDTLLVK
-280 LPTGVSQRVKD
+280 LPIDVSQRVKD
-291 AIVNAMQRCSHDRT
+291 AIVNAMQRSSYDRT
-305 KNVRPFLSSIEQVY
+305 KSVQSFLSSIKQVY
-319 TLPIGTELRSST
+319 TLPIGTELRSPT

-346 IKYKAMLSNGSKT
+346 IKYKAVLSNGSKT
-359 NNNSVLMGDE
+359 NNNRVLMGNE

-387 KRHDSTNLQKQ
+387 KRIDSTNLQKP
-398 SFREFGSEHIA
+398 SFRDRNSECIS
-409 VFVREMH
+409 VFAREMH
-416 KQIPSKYFVEKDN
+416 KLIPKKCFVEKDDY
-429 HGRFKAEEFRA
+429 GRFKAEEFKA
-440 NNTYYYSCA
+440 NNTYYYSRA
-449 IIPRPI
+449 IMP
-455 VFKALLEMF
+455 KASVLKVLFEAIRNAYF
-464 RNVFHAV
+464 RIL
-471 SKGIRRNV
+471 KGIRKNIH
-479 KLLLLLGIFIFTV
+479 LLIA
-492 VAVVGNLE
+492 AVIGLFLAILMIRGSE
-500 MLKRLSVQVIE
+500 ILARLTFYSVNFV
-511 YVKEKTMQEIENN
+511 EKTFFKAKQETVSSKN
-524 KDSENKTNSSTSLME
+524 KKTPSESSTPTKV
-539 KNETGKEKTEAETKL
+539 KNDTVTKIGKVEVAPKP
-554 QPIEQT
+554 QPIKPT
-560 KERKEKTD
+560 KKEKTD
-568 DELFREAKT
+568 DELFKEAKT
-577 ISQFKVLADK
+577 ISQLKALADRK
-587 GYKKAYYPLA
+587 YKKAYYPLA
-597 NKYFADGYNK
+597 EKYYLSNDFAKAREWTNKCIMKHVDVSKAK
-607 EAEKWAVKCISM
+607 ELIEKIDKNIQAEEAYQKAEKYI
-619 NVDVDQA
+619 
-626 KSLLKKIE
+626 L
-634 EKNVQKALSEKD
+634 EKQYDKALFYARKALSLKSL
-646 WTVVKYYA
+646 K
-654 DKGCQSTY
+654 
-662 APLAK
+662 
-667 HYLDSKNYVLADS
+667 SKQTN
-680 YAQKAISLGLGTS
+680 
-693 IAKNVMEM
+693 
-701 LDLLGF
+701 
-707 YDDKVRPAVLTKR
+707 RLTDIVILCERWNPPIYSE

>member
-14 LLLQSALPIGTLLQS
+14 LLLKSALPIGTLLQS

-58 NIPQKIFFVIK
+58 NISQKIFFVIK

-77 RTENGISVKYASNLK
+77 RTENGISVSYASNLK
-92 KEFEQSR
+92 NEFEQSR

-149 RNGALSESEALS
+149 KNGALSESEALS
-161 KIIPID
+161 KIIPIA

-184 PDNIVLKEDATTG
+184 PDNIVLKKDATTG

-280 LPTGVSQRVKD
+280 LPIAVSQRVKD
-291 AIVNAMQRCSHDRT
+291 AIVNAMQRSSYDRT
-305 KNVRPFLSSIEQVY
+305 KTVQSFLSSIKQVY
-319 TLPIGTELRSST
+319 TLPIGTELRSPT
-331 QKYRIVEILGETSLY
+331 QKYRIVEVLGETSLY
-346 IKYKAMLSNGSKT
+346 IKYKAVLSNSSKT
-359 NNNSVLMGDE
+359 NNNRVLMGNE
-369 TTVLAQY
+369 TTVLANY

-387 KRHDSTNLQKQ
+387 KRIDSTNLQKQ
-398 SFREFGSEHIA
+398 GFRDLDSECLFFFA
-409 VFVREMH
+409 REIQ
-416 KQIPSKYFVEKDN
+416 KQIPRKYFVEKDDQ
-429 HGRFKAEEFRA
+429 GRFKAEEFKF

-449 IIPRPI
+449 IMPKPPI
-455 VFKALLEMF
+455 LKVLLEAF
-464 RNVFHAV
+464 KNTYNGVL
-471 SKGIRRNV
+471 KEIRRNI
-479 KLLLLLGIFIFTV
+479 KLLQLIGIFIFTV
-492 VAVVGNLE
+492 VAVIGSLE
-500 MLKRLSVQVIE
+500 MLKRLSVHAIE
-511 YVKEKTMQEIENN
+511 YAKEKTKQEVVNN
-524 KDSENKTNSSTSLME
+524 KNKVIKLNSSTSTAG
-539 KNETGKEKTEAETKL
+539 KNDTAKIKTTEVKAKPLPVEPK
-554 QPIEQT
+554 
-560 KERKEKTD
+560 KVKTV

-577 ISQFKVLADK
+577 ISDFKALADK

-597 NKYFADGYNK
+597 KLYFDIQNYKMADF
-607 EAEKWAVKCISM
+607 
-619 NVDVDQA
+619 
-626 KSLLKKIE
+626 
-634 EKNVQKALSEKD
+634 
-646 WTVVKYYA
+646 
-654 DKGCQSTY
+654 
-662 APLAK
+662 
-667 HYLDSKNYVLADS
+667 
-680 YAQKAISLGLGTS
+680 YAQKAWKSGSQSHAAITIMKRLDNWEYYDNSERPSCLG
-693 IAKNVMEM
+693 N
-701 LDLLGF
+701 
-707 YDDKVRPAVLTKR
+707 R

>member
-58 NIPQKIFFVIK
+58 NISQKIFFVIK

-77 RTENGISVKYASNLK
+77 RTENGISVSYASNLK
-92 KEFEQSR
+92 NEFEQSR

-161 KIIPID
+161 KIIPIAM
-167 RAVEHLHKDG
+167 AVEHLHKDG

-247 DVYALGAT
+247 DIYALGAT
-255 LFFCLTNTNPPKAFD
+255 LYFCLTNTNPPKAFD

-280 LPTGVSQRVKD
+280 LPIDVSQRVKD
-291 AIVNAMQRCSHDRT
+291 AIVNAMQRSSYDRT
-305 KNVRPFLSSIEQVY
+305 KTVQSFLSSIKQVY
-319 TLPIGTELRSST
+319 TLPIGTELRSPT

-346 IKYKAMLSNGSKT
+346 IKYKAVLSNGSNT
-359 NNNSVLMGDE
+359 NNNSVLMGNE
-369 TTVLAQY
+369 TTVLTQY

-387 KRHDSTNLQKQ
+387 KRIYSTNLQKP
-398 SFREFGSEHIA
+398 SFRDWDSESVILFA
-409 VFVREMH
+409 REMQ
-416 KQIPSKYFVEKDN
+416 KQIPRKYFAEKDE
-429 HGRFKAEEFRA
+429 HGRFKAEEFSA
-440 NNTYYYSCA
+440 NNTFYYVCA
-449 IIPRPI
+449 IIPKPPI
-455 VFKALLEMF
+455 LKVLLEAF
-464 RNVFHAV
+464 KNAYNGVLKKIKRN
-471 SKGIRRNV
+471 I
-479 KLLLLLGIFIFTV
+479 KLLLLIGIFIFTV
-492 VAVVGNLE
+492 VAVIGSLE
-500 MLKRLSVQVIE
+500 MLKRLSVHAIE
-511 YVKEKTMQEIENN
+511 YAKEKTKQEVVNN
-524 KDSENKTNSSTSLME
+524 KKKVTKSNSSTS
-539 KNETGKEKTEAETKL
+539 TAGKKDTAKIKPTEVEPKPL
-554 QPIEQT
+554 PVEP
-560 KERKEKTD
+560 KKGKTD

-577 ISQFKVLADK
+577 ISDFKALADK

-597 NKYFADGYNK
+597 EKYYQMHDYNN
-607 EAEKWAVKCISM
+607 ASLWAK
-619 NVDVDQA
+619 
-626 KSLLKKIE
+626 KSSSPSSKKILEGIEYVYKGNSQYLKWIGSFKQNE
-634 EKNVQKALSEKD
+634 ESRISAIYAYGHVNNGDPLISNRLKELKNE
-646 WTVVKYYA
+646 
-654 DKGCQSTY
+654 
-662 APLAK
+662 
-667 HYLDSKNYVLADS
+667 
-680 YAQKAISLGLGTS
+680 
-693 IAKNVMEM
+693 
-701 LDLLGF
+701 
-707 YDDKVRPAVLTKR
+707 

>member
-58 NIPQKIFFVIK
+58 NISQKIFFVIK

-77 RTENGISVKYASNLK
+77 RTENGISVSYASNLK
-92 KEFEQSR
+92 NEFEQSR

-149 RNGALSESEALS
+149 KNGALSESEALS
-161 KIIPID
+161 KIIPIA

-184 PDNIVLKEDATTG
+184 PDNIVLKKDATTG

-280 LPTGVSQRVKD
+280 LPIAVSQRVKD
-291 AIVNAMQRCSHDRT
+291 AIVNAMQRSSYDRT
-305 KNVRPFLSSIEQVY
+305 KTVQSFLSSIKQVY
-319 TLPIGTELRSST
+319 TLPIGTELRSPT
-331 QKYRIVEILGETSLY
+331 QKYRIVEVLGETSLY
-346 IKYKAMLSNGSKT
+346 IKYKAVLSNSSKT
-359 NNNSVLMGDE
+359 NNNRVLMGNE
-369 TTVLAQY
+369 TTVLANY

-387 KRHDSTNLQKQ
+387 KRIDSTNLQKQ
-398 SFREFGSEHIA
+398 GFRDLDSECLFFFA
-409 VFVREMH
+409 REIQ
-416 KQIPSKYFVEKDN
+416 KQIPRKYFVEKDDQ
-429 HGRFKAEEFRA
+429 GRFKAEEFKF

-449 IIPRPI
+449 IMPKPPI
-455 VFKALLEMF
+455 LKVLLEAF
-464 RNVFHAV
+464 KNTYNGVL
-471 SKGIRRNV
+471 KEIRRNI
-479 KLLLLLGIFIFTV
+479 KLLQLIGIFIFTV
-492 VAVVGNLE
+492 VAVIGSLE
-500 MLKRLSVQVIE
+500 MLKRLSVHAIE
-511 YVKEKTMQEIENN
+511 YAKEKTKQEVVNN
-524 KDSENKTNSSTSLME
+524 KNKVIKLNSSTSTAG
-539 KNETGKEKTEAETKL
+539 KNDTAKIKTTEVKAKPLPVEPK
-554 QPIEQT
+554 
-560 KERKEKTD
+560 KVKTV

-577 ISQFKVLADK
+577 ISDFKALADK

-597 NKYFADGYNK
+597 KLYFDIQNYKMADF
-607 EAEKWAVKCISM
+607 
-619 NVDVDQA
+619 
-626 KSLLKKIE
+626 
-634 EKNVQKALSEKD
+634 
-646 WTVVKYYA
+646 
-654 DKGCQSTY
+654 
-662 APLAK
+662 
-667 HYLDSKNYVLADS
+667 
-680 YAQKAISLGLGTS
+680 YAQKAWKSGSQSHAAITIMKRLDNWEYYDNSERPSCLG
-693 IAKNVMEM
+693 N
-701 LDLLGF
+701 
-707 YDDKVRPAVLTKR
+707 R

>member
-1 MAITKQQLDKDKE
+1 MAVTKQQLDKDKE

-58 NIPQKIFFVIK
+58 NISQKIFFVIK

-77 RTENGISVKYASNLK
+77 RTENGISVSYASNLK
-92 KEFEQSR
+92 NEFEQSR

-149 RNGALSESEALS
+149 KNGALSESEALS
-161 KIIPID
+161 KIIPIA

-247 DVYALGAT
+247 DIYALGAT
-255 LFFCLTNTNPPKAFD
+255 LYFCLTNSNPPKAFD
-270 IPSNDTLLAK
+270 IPSNDTLLVK
-280 LPTGVSQRVKD
+280 LPIGVSQRVKD
-291 AIVNAMQRCSHDRT
+291 AIVNAMQRSSYDRT
-305 KNVRPFLSSIEQVY
+305 KTVQSFLSSIKQVY
-319 TLPIGTELRSST
+319 TLPIGTELRSPT

-346 IKYKAMLSNGSKT
+346 IKYKAVLSNASIANNDKVSK
-359 NNNSVLMGDE
+359 GDV
-369 TTVLAQY
+369 TMVFAQY
-376 YIFEWFEKDKD
+376 YIFEWFEKDID
-387 KRHDSTNLQKQ
+387 KRIDSTNLQKQ
-398 SFREFGSEHIA
+398 GFRDLDSECLFFFA
-409 VFVREMH
+409 REIQ
-416 KQIPSKYFVEKDN
+416 KQIPRKYFVEKDDQ
-429 HGRFKAEEFRA
+429 GRFKAEEFES
-440 NNTYYYSCA
+440 NNTFYYSCA
-449 IIPRPI
+449 LIPKPTA
-455 VFKALLEMF
+455 FKALLDMF
-464 RNVFHAV
+464 KNISYVA
-471 SKGIRRNV
+471 SKCIRRNI
-479 KLLLLLGIFIFTV
+479 KLLLMLGIFIFTV
-492 VAVVGNLE
+492 VALVGSRE
-500 MLKRLSVQVIE
+500 MLKRLSDYVVE
-511 YVKEKTMQEIENN
+511 YTNEKTMQEVEKN
-524 KDSENKTNSSTSLME
+524 KDLENKTNSSTLPAGGKKQE
-539 KNETGKEKTEAETKL
+539 KKKKVAEPKP

-568 DELFREAKT
+568 DELFREAKR
-577 ISQFKVLADK
+577 ISDFKVLADK
-587 GYKKAYYPLA
+587 GYEKAYYPLA
-597 NKYFADGYNK
+597 EKYYQMHDYNN
-607 EAEKWAVKCISM
+607 ASLWAK
-619 NVDVDQA
+619 
-626 KSLLKKIE
+626 KSSSLSSKKILEAIEYVHKGNSQYLKWIGSFKQNE
-634 EKNVQKALSEKD
+634 ESRISAIYAYGHVNNGDPLISNRLKELKNE
-646 WTVVKYYA
+646 
-654 DKGCQSTY
+654 
-662 APLAK
+662 
-667 HYLDSKNYVLADS
+667 
-680 YAQKAISLGLGTS
+680 
-693 IAKNVMEM
+693 
-701 LDLLGF
+701 
-707 YDDKVRPAVLTKR
+707 

>member
-14 LLLQSALPIGTLLQS
+14 LLLKSALPIGTLLQS

-58 NIPQKIFFVIK
+58 NISQKIFFVIK

-77 RTENGISVKYASNLK
+77 RTENGISVSYASNLK
-92 KEFEQSR
+92 NEFEQSR

-122 NEHFDA
+122 NEHFYA

-161 KIIPID
+161 KIIPIA

-184 PDNIVLKEDATTG
+184 PDNIVLKKDATTG

-280 LPTGVSQRVKD
+280 LPIAVSQRVKD
-291 AIVNAMQRCSHDRT
+291 AIVNAMQRSSYDRT
-305 KNVRPFLSSIEQVY
+305 KTVQSFLSSIKQVY
-319 TLPIGTELRSST
+319 TLPIGTELRSPT

-346 IKYKAMLSNGSKT
+346 IKYKAVLSNAPIANNDKVSK
-359 NNNSVLMGDE
+359 GDV
-369 TTVLAQY
+369 TMFFAQY
-376 YIFEWFEKDKD
+376 YIFEWFEKDID
-387 KRHDSTNLQKQ
+387 KRIDSTNLQKQ
-398 SFREFGSEHIA
+398 GFRDWDSESVILFA
-409 VFVREMH
+409 REMQ
-416 KQIPSKYFVEKDN
+416 KQIPRKYFVEKDD
-429 HGRFKAEEFRA
+429 HGRFKAEEFGA

-449 IIPRPI
+449 IVPKPI
-455 VFKALLEMF
+455 AFKALLDML
-464 RNVFHAV
+464 RNVYHAV
-471 SKGIRRNV
+471 SKGIRRNI

-492 VAVVGNLE
+492 VAVVDNLE
-500 MLKRLSVQVIE
+500 MLKRLSAHVIE
-511 YVKEKTMQEIENN
+511 YVKEKTVQEIDNN
-524 KDSENKTNSSTSLME
+524 KDLENKTNSSTLPTE
-539 KNETGKEKTEAETKL
+539 KKTEKAEAEPKP
-554 QPIEQT
+554 QSIEQT
-560 KERKEKTD
+560 KEKKEKTD

-577 ISQFKVLADK
+577 ISQLKALADK
-587 GYKKAYYPLA
+587 GYKKAYFPLA
-597 NKYFADGYNK
+597 SKYFAAGYNK
-607 EAEKWAVKCISM
+607 EAEKWADKCISM
-619 NVDVDQA
+619 NVDVGLA

-634 EKNVQKALSEKD
+634 EKNIQKALSEKD

-680 YAQKAISLGLGTS
+680 YAQKAISSGLLGTS
-693 IAKNVMEM
+693 TAKHVLEM

-707 YDDKVRPAVLTKR
+707 YDDKVRPAALTKR

>member
-14 LLLQSALPIGTLLQS
+14 LLLKSALPIGTLLQS
-29 KSRKYYVVEVLGGGG
+29 KSRKYYVAEVLGGGG

-58 NIPQKIFFVIK
+58 NISQKIFFVIK

-77 RTENGISVKYASNLK
+77 RTENGISVSYASNLK
-92 KEFEQSR
+92 NEFEQSR

-149 RNGALSESEALS
+149 KNGALSESEALS
-161 KIIPID
+161 KIIPIA

-247 DVYALGAT
+247 DIYALGAT
-255 LFFCLTNTNPPKAFD
+255 LYFCLTNTNPPKAFD
-270 IPSNDTLLAK
+270 IPSNDTLLVK
-280 LPTGVSQRVKD
+280 LPIDVSQRVKD
-291 AIVNAMQRCSHDRT
+291 AIVNAMQRSSYDRT
-305 KNVRPFLSSIEQVY
+305 KSVQSFLSSIKQVY
-319 TLPIGTELRSST
+319 TLPIGTELRSPT

-346 IKYKAMLSNGSKT
+346 IKYKAVLSNGSKT
-359 NNNSVLMGDE
+359 NNNRVLMGNE

-387 KRHDSTNLQKQ
+387 KRIDSTNLQKP
-398 SFREFGSEHIA
+398 SFRDWNSECIS
-409 VFVREMH
+409 VFAREMH
-416 KQIPSKYFVEKDN
+416 KLIPKKCFVEKDDY
-429 HGRFKAEEFRA
+429 GRFKAEEFKA
-440 NNTYYYSCA
+440 NNTYYYSRA
-449 IIPRPI
+449 IMP
-455 VFKALLEMF
+455 KASVLKVSFEAIRNAYF
-464 RNVFHAV
+464 RTL
-471 SKGIRRNV
+471 KGIKNNIR
-479 KLLLLLGIFIFTV
+479 LLICIVSGVIIGLIFTV
-492 VAVVGNLE
+492 VLIRGSE
-500 MLKRLSVQVIE
+500 MLAYFISYSFDFVEKTFSKTEKVIGSDTNNTSTE
-511 YVKEKTMQEIENN
+511 TSTPTKVKNDTVTKIGKEEVAPIPQPIEPIKKEKTN
-524 KDSENKTNSSTSLME
+524 
-539 KNETGKEKTEAETKL
+539 A
-554 QPIEQT
+554 
-560 KERKEKTD
+560 
-568 DELFREAKT
+568 ELFKEAKT
-577 ISQFKVLADK
+577 ISDFKALADK

-597 NKYFADGYNK
+597 KLYFDNQNYKMADF
-607 EAEKWAVKCISM
+607 
-619 NVDVDQA
+619 
-626 KSLLKKIE
+626 
-634 EKNVQKALSEKD
+634 
-646 WTVVKYYA
+646 
-654 DKGCQSTY
+654 
-662 APLAK
+662 
-667 HYLDSKNYVLADS
+667 
-680 YAQKAISLGLGTS
+680 YAQKAWKSGSQSQAAIK
-693 IAKNVMEM
+693 IMKR
-701 LDLLGF
+701 LDNWGY
-707 YDDKVRPAVLTKR
+707 YDNSEKPSCLVDREINL

>member
-58 NIPQKIFFVIK
+58 NISQKIFFVIK

-77 RTENGISVKYASNLK
+77 RIENGISVSYASNLK
-92 KEFEQSR
+92 NEFEQSR

-149 RNGALSESEALS
+149 KNGALSESEALS
-161 KIIPID
+161 KIIPIA

-197 EVIPVLIDFGIAKHF
+197 EIIPVLIDFGIAKHF

-280 LPTGVSQRVKD
+280 LPIDVSQRVKD
-291 AIVNAMQRCSHDRT
+291 AIVNAMQRSSYDRT
-305 KNVRPFLSSIEQVY
+305 KTVQSFLSSIKQVY
-319 TLPIGTELRSST
+319 TLPIGTELRSPT

-346 IKYKAMLSNGSKT
+346 IKYKAVLSNASIANNDKVSK
-359 NNNSVLMGDE
+359 GDV
-369 TTVLAQY
+369 TMVFAQY
-376 YIFEWFEKDKD
+376 YIFEWFEKDID
-387 KRHDSTNLQKQ
+387 KRIDSTNLQKP
-398 SFREFGSEHIA
+398 SFRDWDSECIS
-409 VFVREMH
+409 VFVREMQ
-416 KQIPSKYFVEKDN
+416 KQIPRKYFVEKDD
-429 HGRFKAEEFRA
+429 HGRFKAEEFSA
-440 NNTYYYSCA
+440 NNTFYYACA
-449 IIPRPI
+449 IMPKAPI
-455 VFKALLEMF
+455 LKVLLVAFKNTYNGVLK
-464 RNVFHAV
+464 R
-471 SKGIRRNV
+471 IRRNL
-479 KLLLLLGIFIFTV
+479 KLLLLIGIFIFTV
-492 VAVVGNLE
+492 VAVIGSLE
-500 MLKRLSVQVIE
+500 MLKRLSVHAIE
-511 YVKEKTMQEIENN
+511 YAKEKPKQEVVNN
-524 KDSENKTNSSTSLME
+524 KNKVIKLNSSTSTVG
-539 KNETGKEKTEAETKL
+539 KNDTAKIKTTEVKAK
-554 QPIEQT
+554 PIPVEP
-560 KERKEKTD
+560 KKVKTV

-577 ISQFKVLADK
+577 ISDFKALADK

-597 NKYFADGYNK
+597 KLYFDN
-607 EAEKWAVKCISM
+607 
-619 NVDVDQA
+619 Q
-626 KSLLKKIE
+626 
-634 EKNVQKALSEKD
+634 
-646 WTVVKYYA
+646 
-654 DKGCQSTY
+654 
-662 APLAK
+662 
-667 HYLDSKNYVLADS
+667 NYELADF
-680 YAQKAISLGLGTS
+680 YAQKAWKSGSQSHAAITIMKRLDNWEYYDNSERPSCLG
-693 IAKNVMEM
+693 N
-701 LDLLGF
+701 
-707 YDDKVRPAVLTKR
+707 R

>member
-58 NIPQKIFFVIK
+58 NISQKIFFVIK

-77 RTENGISVKYASNLK
+77 RIENGISVSYASNLK
-92 KEFEQSR
+92 NEFEQSR

-149 RNGALSESEALS
+149 KNGALSESEALS
-161 KIIPID
+161 KIIPIA

-197 EVIPVLIDFGIAKHF
+197 EIIPVLIDFGIAKHF

-280 LPTGVSQRVKD
+280 LPIDVSQRVKD
-291 AIVNAMQRCSHDRT
+291 AIVNAMQRSSYDRT
-305 KNVRPFLSSIEQVY
+305 KTVQSFLSSIKQVY
-319 TLPIGTELRSST
+319 TLPIGTELRSPT

-346 IKYKAMLSNGSKT
+346 IKYKAVLSNASIANNDKVSK
-359 NNNSVLMGDE
+359 GDV
-369 TTVLAQY
+369 TMVFAQY
-376 YIFEWFEKDKD
+376 YIFEWFEKDID
-387 KRHDSTNLQKQ
+387 KRIDSTNLQKP
-398 SFREFGSEHIA
+398 SFRDWDSECIS
-409 VFVREMH
+409 VFVREMQ
-416 KQIPSKYFVEKDN
+416 KQIPRKYFVEKDD
-429 HGRFKAEEFRA
+429 HGRFKAEEFSA
-440 NNTYYYSCA
+440 NNTFYYACA
-449 IIPRPI
+449 IMPKAPI
-455 VFKALLEMF
+455 LKVLLIAFKNTYNGVLK
-464 RNVFHAV
+464 R
-471 SKGIRRNV
+471 IRRNL
-479 KLLLLLGIFIFTV
+479 KLLLLIGIFIFTV
-492 VAVVGNLE
+492 VAVIGSLE
-500 MLKRLSVQVIE
+500 MLKRLSVHAIE
-511 YVKEKTMQEIENN
+511 YAKEKPKQEVVNN
-524 KDSENKTNSSTSLME
+524 KNKVIKLNSSTSTVG
-539 KNETGKEKTEAETKL
+539 KNDTAKIKTTEVKAK
-554 QPIEQT
+554 PIPVEP
-560 KERKEKTD
+560 KKVKTV

-577 ISQFKVLADK
+577 ISDFKALADK

-597 NKYFADGYNK
+597 KLYFDN
-607 EAEKWAVKCISM
+607 
-619 NVDVDQA
+619 Q
-626 KSLLKKIE
+626 
-634 EKNVQKALSEKD
+634 
-646 WTVVKYYA
+646 
-654 DKGCQSTY
+654 
-662 APLAK
+662 
-667 HYLDSKNYVLADS
+667 NYKLADF
-680 YAQKAISLGLGTS
+680 YAQKAWKSGSQSHAAITIMKRLDNWEYYDNSERPSCLG
-693 IAKNVMEM
+693 N
-701 LDLLGF
+701 
-707 YDDKVRPAVLTKR
+707 R

>member
-1 MAITKQQLDKDKE
+1 MAISKQQLDKDKE

-161 KIIPID
+161 KIIPIA

-197 EVIPVLIDFGIAKHF
+197 EIIPVLIDFGIAKHF

-280 LPTGVSQRVKD
+280 LPIDVSQRVKD
-291 AIVNAMQRCSHDRT
+291 AIVNAMQRSSYDRT
-305 KNVRPFLSSIEQVY
+305 KTVQSFLSSIKQVY
-319 TLPIGTELRSST
+319 TLPIGTELRSPT

-346 IKYKAMLSNGSKT
+346 IKYKAVLSNGSKT
-359 NNNSVLMGDE
+359 NNNSELMGNE

-387 KRHDSTNLQKQ
+387 KRIDSTNLQKP
-398 SFREFGSEHIA
+398 SFRDWNSECIS
-409 VFVREMH
+409 VFAREMH
-416 KQIPSKYFVEKDN
+416 KLIPKKCFVEKDDY
-429 HGRFKAEEFRA
+429 GRFKAEEFSA
-440 NNTYYYSCA
+440 NNTFYYACA
-449 IIPRPI
+449 IMPKAPI
-455 VFKALLEMF
+455 LKVLLVAFKNTYNGVLK
-464 RNVFHAV
+464 R
-471 SKGIRRNV
+471 IRRNL
-479 KLLLLLGIFIFTV
+479 KLLLLIGIFIFTV
-492 VAVVGNLE
+492 VAVIGSLE
-500 MLKRLSVQVIE
+500 ILKRLSVHAIE
-511 YVKEKTMQEIENN
+511 YAKEKTKQEVVNN
-524 KDSENKTNSSTSLME
+524 KNKVTKLNSSTSTAE
-539 KNETGKEKTEAETKL
+539 KNDTAKIKPTEVEPKPL
-554 QPIEQT
+554 PVEP
-560 KERKEKTD
+560 KKGKTD

-577 ISQFKVLADK
+577 ISDFKALADK

-597 NKYFADGYNK
+597 KLYFDN
-607 EAEKWAVKCISM
+607 
-619 NVDVDQA
+619 Q
-626 KSLLKKIE
+626 
-634 EKNVQKALSEKD
+634 
-646 WTVVKYYA
+646 
-654 DKGCQSTY
+654 
-662 APLAK
+662 
-667 HYLDSKNYVLADS
+667 NYKLADF
-680 YAQKAISLGLGTS
+680 YAQKAWKSGSQSHAAITIMKRLDNWEYYDNSERPSCLG
-693 IAKNVMEM
+693 N
-701 LDLLGF
+701 
-707 YDDKVRPAVLTKR
+707 R

>member
-1 MAITKQQLDKDKE
+1 MAVTKQQLDKDKE

-58 NIPQKIFFVIK
+58 NISQKIFFVIK

-77 RTENGISVKYASNLK
+77 RTENGISVRYASNLK
-92 KEFEQSR
+92 NEFEQSR

-134 VMEYLDGGDLRHYVS
+134 VMEYLDGGDLRHYVFK
-149 RNGALSESEALS
+149 NGALSESEALS
-161 KIIPID
+161 KIIPIA

-235 QYTEITKFAPEI
+235 QYAEITKFAPEI
-247 DVYALGAT
+247 DIYALGAT

-280 LPTGVSQRVKD
+280 LPIDVSQRVKD
-291 AIVNAMQRCSHDRT
+291 AIVNAMQRSSYDRT
-305 KNVRPFLSSIEQVY
+305 KSVQSFLSSIKQVY
-319 TLPIGTELRSST
+319 TLPIGTELRSPT

-346 IKYKAMLSNGSKT
+346 IKYKAVLSNASIANNDKVSK
-359 NNNSVLMGDE
+359 GDV
-369 TTVLAQY
+369 TMVFAQY
-376 YIFEWFEKDKD
+376 YIFEWFEKDID
-387 KRHDSTNLQKQ
+387 KRIDSTNLQKP
-398 SFREFGSEHIA
+398 SFRDWDSECIS
-409 VFVREMH
+409 VFVREMQ
-416 KQIPSKYFVEKDN
+416 KQIPRKYFVEKDD
-429 HGRFKAEEFRA
+429 HGRFKAEEFSA
-440 NNTYYYSCA
+440 NNTFYYACA
-449 IIPRPI
+449 IMPKAPI
-455 VFKALLEMF
+455 LKVLLVAFKNTYNGVLK
-464 RNVFHAV
+464 R
-471 SKGIRRNV
+471 IRRNL
-479 KLLLLLGIFIFTV
+479 KLLLLIGIFIFTV
-492 VAVVGNLE
+492 VAVIGSLE
-500 MLKRLSVQVIE
+500 ILKRLSVHAIE
-511 YVKEKTMQEIENN
+511 YAKEKTKQEVVNN
-524 KDSENKTNSSTSLME
+524 KNKVTKLNSSASTAE
-539 KNETGKEKTEAETKL
+539 KNDTAKIKPTEVEPKTLPVEPK
-554 QPIEQT
+554 
-560 KERKEKTD
+560 KGKTD

-577 ISQFKVLADK
+577 ISDFKALADK

-597 NKYFADGYNK
+597 EKYYQMHDYNN
-607 EAEKWAVKCISM
+607 ASLWAK
-619 NVDVDQA
+619 
-626 KSLLKKIE
+626 KSSSPSSKKILEAIEYVYKGNSQYLKWIGSFKQNE
-634 EKNVQKALSEKD
+634 ESRISAIYAYGYVNNGDPLISNRLKELKNE
-646 WTVVKYYA
+646 
-654 DKGCQSTY
+654 
-662 APLAK
+662 
-667 HYLDSKNYVLADS
+667 
-680 YAQKAISLGLGTS
+680 
-693 IAKNVMEM
+693 
-701 LDLLGF
+701 
-707 YDDKVRPAVLTKR
+707 

>member
-1 MAITKQQLDKDKE
+1 MAVTKQQLDKDKE

-58 NIPQKIFFVIK
+58 NISQKIFFVIK

-77 RTENGISVKYASNLK
+77 RTENGVSVRYALNLK
-92 KEFEQSR
+92 NEFEQSR

-134 VMEYLDGGDLRHYVS
+134 VMEYLDAGDLRHYVFK
-149 RNGALSESEALS
+149 NGALSESEALS
-161 KIIPID
+161 KIIPIA

-270 IPSNDTLLAK
+270 ISPNDTLLAK
-280 LPTGVSQRVKD
+280 LPIDVSQRVKD
-291 AIVNAMQRCSHDRT
+291 AIVNAMQRSSYDRT
-305 KNVRPFLSSIEQVY
+305 KTVQSFLSSIKQVY
-319 TLPIGTELRSST
+319 TLPIGTELRSPT

-346 IKYKAMLSNGSKT
+346 IKYKAVLSNASIANNDKVSK
-359 NNNSVLMGDE
+359 GDV
-369 TTVLAQY
+369 TMVFAQY
-376 YIFEWFEKDKD
+376 YIFEWFEKDIE
-387 KRHDSTNLQKQ
+387 KRIDSTNLQKQ
-398 SFREFGSEHIA
+398 GFRDLDSECLFFFA
-409 VFVREMH
+409 REIQ
-416 KQIPSKYFVEKDN
+416 KQIPRKYFVEKDDL
-429 HGRFKAEEFRA
+429 GRFKAEEFES
-440 NNTYYYSCA
+440 NNTFYYSCA
-449 IIPRPI
+449 IIPKPTA
-455 VFKALLEMF
+455 FKALLDMF
-464 RNVFHAV
+464 KNISYAA
-471 SKGIRRNV
+471 SKCIRRNI
-479 KLLLLLGIFIFTV
+479 KLLLMLGIFIFTV
-492 VAVVGNLE
+492 VALVGSLE
-500 MLKRLSVQVIE
+500 MLKRLSDYVVE
-511 YVKEKTMQEIENN
+511 YTNEKTMQEFENN
-524 KDSENKTNSSTSLME
+524 KDLENKTNSSTLPEGGKKQE
-539 KNETGKEKTEAETKL
+539 KKKIVAEPKP

-568 DELFREAKT
+568 DELFREAKR
-577 ISQFKVLADK
+577 ISDFKVLADK
-587 GYKKAYYPLA
+587 GYEKAYYPLA
-597 NKYFADGYNK
+597 EKYYQMHDYNN
-607 EAEKWAVKCISM
+607 ASLWAK
-619 NVDVDQA
+619 
-626 KSLLKKIE
+626 KSSSLSSKKILEAIEYVHKGNSQYLKWIGSFKQNE
-634 EKNVQKALSEKD
+634 ESRISAIYAYGHVNNGDPLISNRLKELKNE
-646 WTVVKYYA
+646 
-654 DKGCQSTY
+654 
-662 APLAK
+662 
-667 HYLDSKNYVLADS
+667 
-680 YAQKAISLGLGTS
+680 
-693 IAKNVMEM
+693 
-701 LDLLGF
+701 
-707 YDDKVRPAVLTKR
+707 

>member
-58 NIPQKIFFVIK
+58 NISQKIFFVIK

-77 RTENGISVKYASNLK
+77 RIENGISVSYASNLK
-92 KEFEQSR
+92 NEFEQSR

-149 RNGALSESEALS
+149 KNGALSESEALS
-161 KIIPID
+161 KIIPIA

-197 EVIPVLIDFGIAKHF
+197 EIIPVLIDFGIAKHF

-280 LPTGVSQRVKD
+280 LPIDVSQRVKD
-291 AIVNAMQRCSHDRT
+291 AIVNAMQRSSYDRT
-305 KNVRPFLSSIEQVY
+305 KTVQSFLSSIKQVY
-319 TLPIGTELRSST
+319 TLPIGTELRSPT

-346 IKYKAMLSNGSKT
+346 IKYKAVLSNASIANNDKVSK
-359 NNNSVLMGDE
+359 GDV
-369 TTVLAQY
+369 TMVFAQY
-376 YIFEWFEKDKD
+376 YIFEWFEKDID
-387 KRHDSTNLQKQ
+387 KRIDSTNLQKP
-398 SFREFGSEHIA
+398 SFRDWDSECIS
-409 VFVREMH
+409 VFVREMQ
-416 KQIPSKYFVEKDN
+416 KQIPRKYFVEKDD
-429 HGRFKAEEFRA
+429 HGRFKAEEFSA
-440 NNTYYYSCA
+440 NNTFYYACA
-449 IIPRPI
+449 IMPKAPI
-455 VFKALLEMF
+455 LKVLLVAFKNTYNGVLK
-464 RNVFHAV
+464 R
-471 SKGIRRNV
+471 IRRNL
-479 KLLLLLGIFIFTV
+479 KLLLLIGIFIFTV
-492 VAVVGNLE
+492 VAVIGSLE
-500 MLKRLSVQVIE
+500 MLKRLSVHAIE
-511 YVKEKTMQEIENN
+511 YAKEKPKQEVVNN
-524 KDSENKTNSSTSLME
+524 KNKVIKLNSSTSTVG
-539 KNETGKEKTEAETKL
+539 KNDTAKIKTTEVKAK
-554 QPIEQT
+554 PIPVEP
-560 KERKEKTD
+560 KKVKTV

-577 ISQFKVLADK
+577 ISDFKALADK

-597 NKYFADGYNK
+597 KLYFDN
-607 EAEKWAVKCISM
+607 
-619 NVDVDQA
+619 Q
-626 KSLLKKIE
+626 
-634 EKNVQKALSEKD
+634 
-646 WTVVKYYA
+646 
-654 DKGCQSTY
+654 
-662 APLAK
+662 
-667 HYLDSKNYVLADS
+667 NYKLADF
-680 YAQKAISLGLGTS
+680 YAQKAWKSGSQSHAAITIMKRLDNWEYYDNSERPSCLG
-693 IAKNVMEM
+693 N
-701 LDLLGF
+701 
-707 YDDKVRPAVLTKR
+707 R

>member
-77 RTENGISVKYASNLK
+77 RTENGISVRYASNLK
-92 KEFEQSR
+92 NEFEQSR

-134 VMEYLDGGDLRHYVS
+134 VMEYLDGGDLRHYVFK
-149 RNGALSESEALS
+149 NGALSESEALS
-161 KIIPID
+161 KIIPIA

-224 KGASDG
+224 KGVSDG

-280 LPTGVSQRVKD
+280 LPIDVSQRVKD
-291 AIVNAMQRCSHDRT
+291 AIVNAMQRSSYDRT
-305 KNVRPFLSSIEQVY
+305 KTVQSFLSSIKQVY
-319 TLPIGTELRSST
+319 TLPIGTELRSPT

-346 IKYKAMLSNGSKT
+346 IKYKAVLSNASIANNDKVSK
-359 NNNSVLMGDE
+359 GDV
-369 TTVLAQY
+369 TMVFAQY
-376 YIFEWFEKDKD
+376 YIFEWFEKDID
-387 KRHDSTNLQKQ
+387 KRIDSTNLQKP
-398 SFREFGSEHIA
+398 SFRDWDSECIS
-409 VFVREMH
+409 VFVREMQ
-416 KQIPSKYFVEKDN
+416 KQIPRKYFVEKDD
-429 HGRFKAEEFRA
+429 HGRFKAEEFSA
-440 NNTYYYSCA
+440 NNTFYYACA
-449 IIPRPI
+449 IMPKAPI
-455 VFKALLEMF
+455 LKVLLVAFKNTYNGVLK
-464 RNVFHAV
+464 R
-471 SKGIRRNV
+471 IRRNL
-479 KLLLLLGIFIFTV
+479 KLLLLIGIFIFTV
-492 VAVVGNLE
+492 VAVIGSLE
-500 MLKRLSVQVIE
+500 MLKRLSVHAIE
-511 YVKEKTMQEIENN
+511 YAKEKPKQEVVNN
-524 KDSENKTNSSTSLME
+524 KNKVIKLNSSTSTVG
-539 KNETGKEKTEAETKL
+539 KNDTAKIKTTEVKAK
-554 QPIEQT
+554 PIPVEP
-560 KERKEKTD
+560 KKVKTV

-577 ISQFKVLADK
+577 ISDFKALADK

-597 NKYFADGYNK
+597 KLYFDN
-607 EAEKWAVKCISM
+607 
-619 NVDVDQA
+619 Q
-626 KSLLKKIE
+626 
-634 EKNVQKALSEKD
+634 
-646 WTVVKYYA
+646 
-654 DKGCQSTY
+654 
-662 APLAK
+662 
-667 HYLDSKNYVLADS
+667 NYKLADF
-680 YAQKAISLGLGTS
+680 YAQKAWKSGSQSHAAITIMKRLDNWEYYDNSERPSCLG
-693 IAKNVMEM
+693 N
-701 LDLLGF
+701 
-707 YDDKVRPAVLTKR
+707 R

>member
-1 MAITKQQLDKDKE
+1 MAVTKQQLDKDKE

-58 NIPQKIFFVIK
+58 NISQKIFFVIK

-77 RTENGISVKYASNLK
+77 RTENGVSVRYALNLK
-92 KEFEQSR
+92 NEFEQSR

-134 VMEYLDGGDLRHYVS
+134 VMEYLDAGDLRHYVFK
-149 RNGALSESEALS
+149 NGALSESEALS
-161 KIIPID
+161 KIIPIA

-270 IPSNDTLLAK
+270 ISPNDTLLAK
-280 LPTGVSQRVKD
+280 LPIDVSQRVKD
-291 AIVNAMQRCSHDRT
+291 AIVNAMQRSSYDRT
-305 KNVRPFLSSIEQVY
+305 KTVQSFLSSIKQVY
-319 TLPIGTELRSST
+319 TLPIGTELRSPT

-346 IKYKAMLSNGSKT
+346 IKYKAVLSNASIANNDKVSK
-359 NNNSVLMGDE
+359 GDV
-369 TTVLAQY
+369 TMVFAQY
-376 YIFEWFEKDKD
+376 YIFEWFEKDID
-387 KRHDSTNLQKQ
+387 KRIDSTNLQKQ
-398 SFREFGSEHIA
+398 GFRDLDSECLFFFA
-409 VFVREMH
+409 REIQ
-416 KQIPSKYFVEKDN
+416 KQIPRKYFVEKDDL
-429 HGRFKAEEFRA
+429 GRFKAEEFES
-440 NNTYYYSCA
+440 NNTFYYSCA
-449 IIPRPI
+449 IIPKPTA
-455 VFKALLEMF
+455 FKALLDMF
-464 RNVFHAV
+464 KNISYAA
-471 SKGIRRNV
+471 SKCIRRNI
-479 KLLLLLGIFIFTV
+479 KLLLMLGIFIFTV
-492 VAVVGNLE
+492 VALVGSLE
-500 MLKRLSVQVIE
+500 MLKRLSDYVVE
-511 YVKEKTMQEIENN
+511 YTNEKTMQEFENN
-524 KDSENKTNSSTSLME
+524 KDLENKTNSSTLPEGGKKQE
-539 KNETGKEKTEAETKL
+539 KKKIVAEPKP

-568 DELFREAKT
+568 DELFREAKR
-577 ISQFKVLADK
+577 ISDFKVLADK
-587 GYKKAYYPLA
+587 GYEKAYYPLA
-597 NKYFADGYNK
+597 EKYYQMHDYNN
-607 EAEKWAVKCISM
+607 ASLWAK
-619 NVDVDQA
+619 
-626 KSLLKKIE
+626 KSSSLSSKKILE
-634 EKNVQKALSEKD
+634 AIEYVH
-646 WTVVKYYA
+646 
-654 DKGCQSTY
+654 KG
-662 APLAK
+662 K
-667 HYLDSKNYVLADS
+667 
-680 YAQKAISLGLGTS
+680 I
-693 IAKNVMEM
+693 
-701 LDLLGF
+701 
-707 YDDKVRPAVLTKR
+707 